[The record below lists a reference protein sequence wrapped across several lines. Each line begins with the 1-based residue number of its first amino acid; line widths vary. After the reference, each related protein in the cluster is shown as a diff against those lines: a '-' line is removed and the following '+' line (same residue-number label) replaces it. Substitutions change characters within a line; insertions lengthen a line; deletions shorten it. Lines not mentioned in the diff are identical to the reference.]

1 MVALNKGTANVAAN
15 VLATAR
21 AMNAS
26 GINRGSAGNV
36 SARCGQGFVITP
48 TGMSYDACI
57 AADMVAVG
65 ADGTPAKG
73 ARRQPSSEWRF
84 HRDIYAAR
92 PEAGAVVHTHSPFAT
107 ALACQQQG
115 VPAFHYMVARFGG
128 ADVRCAAYAT
138 FGTQDLSEAILRAL
152 QARCACLMAHHG
164 MLAFGRDLDHALA
177 LAVEL
182 ETLCEQY
189 WRVLQLGAPKLL
201 AGAEMRRVI
210 AKFASYGQQNADAGE
225 RGGRR
230 GTTRRLARS
239 SNQAANEFADFAP
252 GKRLP

>member
-1 MVALNKGTANVAAN
+1 MSEPAAVAAAR

-36 SARCGQGFVITP
+36 SVRCAGGFIITP
-48 TGMSYDACI
+48 TGMAYDACT
-57 AADMVAVG
+57 AQDMVKVE
-65 ADGTPAKG
+65 ADGTLSAAAATPRK
-73 ARRQPSSEWRF
+73 PSSEWRF

-92 PEAGAVVHTHSPFAT
+92 PEAGAVVHAHSPFAT

-128 ADVRCAAYAT
+128 DDVRCAAYAT
-138 FGTQDLSEAILRAL
+138 FGSQELSAAILSAL
-152 QARCACLMAHHG
+152 DSRCACLMAHHG
-164 MLAFGRDLDHALA
+164 MVVLGRDADHALA
-177 LAVEL
+177 LALEL

-201 AGAEMRRVI
+201 SSAEMARVL
-210 AKFASYGQQNADAGE
+210 AKFATYGQQGD
-225 RGGRR
+225 
-230 GTTRRLARS
+230 S
-239 SNQAANEFADFAP
+239 QD
-252 GKRLP
+252 

>member
-1 MVALNKGTANVAAN
+1 MSDPATGLASK

-36 SARCGQGFVITP
+36 SARCEGGFLITP
-48 TGMSYDACI
+48 TGMAYDDCEP
-57 AADMVAVG
+57 ADMVKVG
-65 ADGTPAKG
+65 ADGTPTG
-73 ARRQPSSEWRF
+73 RRKPSSEWRF
-84 HRDIYAAR
+84 HRDIYAAW

-107 ALACQQQG
+107 ALACQEQG

-138 FGTQDLSEAILRAL
+138 FGSQELSDAIISAL
-152 QARCACLMAHHG
+152 AGRCACLMAHHG
-164 MLAFGRDLDHALA
+164 LVVFGRDVDHALA
-177 LAVEL
+177 LAIEL

-201 AGAEMRRVI
+201 PSDEMTRVI
-210 AKFASYGQQNADAGE
+210 AKFATYGQQD
-225 RGGRR
+225 
-230 GTTRRLARS
+230 
-239 SNQAANEFADFAP
+239 
-252 GKRLP
+252 

>member
-1 MVALNKGTANVAAN
+1 MSADGLAAT

-36 SARCGQGFVITP
+36 SARFAPGDGSFLVTP
-48 TGMSYDACI
+48 TGMAYAAC
-57 AADMVAVG
+57 AADDMVKVG
-65 ADGTPAKG
+65 ADGTASGK
-73 ARRQPSSEWRF
+73 RKPSSEWRF

-107 ALACQQQG
+107 ALACQEQG
-115 VPAFHYMVARFGG
+115 IPAFHYMVARFGA
-128 ADVRCAAYAT
+128 ADVRCAGYAT
-138 FGTQDLSEAILRAL
+138 FGTQELSDAIIRAMEG
-152 QARCACLMAHHG
+152 RNACLMAHHG
-164 MLAFGRDLDHALA
+164 MVVFGRDCEQALA

-201 AGAEMRRVI
+201 SDEEMQRVLV
-210 AKFASYGQQNADAGE
+210 KFAGYGQQD
-225 RGGRR
+225 
-230 GTTRRLARS
+230 
-239 SNQAANEFADFAP
+239 
-252 GKRLP
+252 

>member
-1 MVALNKGTANVAAN
+1 MNTDLPGK
-15 VLATAR
+15 VLDTAR

-36 SARCGQGFVITP
+36 SARCEGGFIITP
-48 TGMSYDACI
+48 TGMAYDACT
-57 AADMVAVG
+57 AGDMVKVMQSG
-65 ADGTPAKG
+65 IQADGVDGTAG
-73 ARRQPSSEWRF
+73 AATQNQRKPSSEWRF

-107 ALACQQQG
+107 ALACQEKG

-128 ADVRCAAYAT
+128 IDIRCAGYAT
-138 FGTQDLSEAILRAL
+138 FGSQELSDAIIDAL
-152 QARCACLMAHHG
+152 GGRCACLMSHHG
-164 MLAFGRDLDHALA
+164 MVVFGRDCDHALA

-201 AGAEMRRVI
+201 PEDEMTRVL
-210 AKFASYGQQNADAGE
+210 AKFASYGQQD
-225 RGGRR
+225 
-230 GTTRRLARS
+230 
-239 SNQAANEFADFAP
+239 
-252 GKRLP
+252 